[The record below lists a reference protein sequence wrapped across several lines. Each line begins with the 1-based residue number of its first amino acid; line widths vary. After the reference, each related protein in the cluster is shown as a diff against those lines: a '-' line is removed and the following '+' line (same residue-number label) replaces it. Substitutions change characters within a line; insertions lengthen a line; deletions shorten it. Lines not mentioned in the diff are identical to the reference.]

1 MFKIGDIKIEGKVVL
16 APMAGYTFYSYR
28 EFMNKFGTSFCYTE
42 MVSDMGLIYDN
53 ENTKDYVIFPK
64 GSVPT
69 GVQLF
74 GSEPENLAKAV
85 EICERLNGDNIDFY
99 DVNMACPV
107 PKVTKTG
114 AGSSLLKN
122 PKKCGDIIRAM
133 KEKTNKPITAK
144 IRLGWDKKSINYLEV
159 IEELEKAGVALIAI
173 HARTAKDLYTGVP
186 NYELLRDLRSKM
198 NVPLVVSGNIFTD
211 EDALNA
217 LKITGADAVMVARGG
232 VGNPNLISDI
242 NAALNGKEKHKPT
255 LEEQIKYCLELAKAI
270 VEEKGE
276 ETGIR
281 IFRSIGPRFFTGF
294 PNSKMIKNKICIET
308 YRYEDLVKILD
319 DYDDSFDTRL

>member
-1 MFKIGDIKIEGKVVL
+1 MFKLGNINIEGKVIL

-28 EFMNKFGTSFCYTE
+28 EFMNRFGTSMCYTE

-74 GSEPENLAKAV
+74 GSEPDNLARAI
-85 EICERLNGDNIDFY
+85 EICEKLNGDNIDFY

-114 AGSSLLKN
+114 AGSFLLKD

-133 KEKTNKPITAK
+133 KEKTDKPITAK
-144 IRLGWDKKSINYLEV
+144 IRLGWDKKTINFLEV
-159 IEELEKAGVALIAI
+159 IEELEKAGASLIAI
-173 HARTAKDLYTGVP
+173 HARTAKEMYFGNP
-186 NYELLRDLRSKM
+186 NFELLKDLRDKM
-198 NVPLVVSGNIFTD
+198 NVPLVISGNIFTA

-217 LKITGADAVMVARGG
+217 LNITKADAVMVARGG
-232 VGNPNLISDI
+232 VGNPYLISNI
-242 NAALNGKEKHKPT
+242 NAALNNKEQHIPS
-255 LEEQIKYCLELAKAI
+255 LEEQIDNCLELAKLV
-270 VEEKGE
+270 VEDKGE
-276 ETGIR
+276 YTGIR
-281 IFRSIGPRFFTGF
+281 IFRSIGPRFFNGF
-294 PNSKMIKNKICIET
+294 PNSKSIKNRICTET
-308 YRYEDLVKILD
+308 NTLEDLE
-319 DYDDSFDTRL
+319 RLLEEYRKEIEK